1 MTTDIDKTET
11 QDLHDAAQE
20 VLPPRQINKMKDYVE
35 PNETEPF
42 RHDWQKG
49 MPIAIDFGRHTTRV
63 GMAGMSDPSCVFPSI
78 TSHYKDKK
86 LRRALNMVGND
97 VLIDSGVKSNMK
109 NPFDGSIITNW
120 SSVESILDY
129 SFLHVGVDSQD
140 SVESP
145 VVMTETLVPP
155 FQQRSGLME
164 LLFET
169 YSVPE
174 CTFGVDSLF
183 SFYYNGGSTG
193 LVIGSGY
200 NSTKV
205 IPVVG
210 GKPILDVTKRI
221 DWGGRQAVEYLNSSL
236 QLKYPYF
243 PSRINDF
250 QVENMVKDFCYV
262 SNNYQHELSH
272 YLDLDNLEKTDIT
285 LEASFNEIVKPQKT
299 EEEIRQEEEKKKQ
312 TMKKLQEQSRERRL
326 QKLLEKEHDYEYF
339 TSLETKLKSMNKKE
353 IVSTL
358 REAGFD
364 DEKDLHNYIGNL
376 ERSLKRARNQDV
388 GENDA
393 SDQPPS
399 FDLIDIPDEKLNEE
413 QIKEKRKQRLMKA
426 GYDARQRAKREK
438 EIAKKAAEEA
448 AKKDENWR
456 KSDLNSWIAAR
467 RKRLRALK
475 KRRKDRIRLKE
486 ELTDRKSRAS
496 QLRMKNIASLASEES
511 EGRGARKRKAT
522 NVTIDNDP
530 NDTFGANDDDWSIY
544 RDIAKGSD
552 SETEEEDEKRIYD
565 LEEELLKYDPKFT
578 IKDTLQAQYSWKK
591 SIIHRFVRGPRD
603 WDPDEQHQQ
612 HQIHLNVE
620 RIRVPEI
627 IFQPSI
633 SGLDQCGLSELCEQT
648 VLKRLPSELGFSG
661 DDINSVV
668 GDVFLT
674 GGFSQFKNFDSRLR
688 LEFQSFLPVG
698 MEFNVRRAND
708 PLLDT
713 WRGMAKWAVTDDAKN
728 SYITRKQYD
737 ELGPEYLK
745 ENCMGCAHLL

>member
-1 MTTDIDKTET
+1 MTTDTDKET
-11 QDLHDAAQE
+11 PDLHDAAQE
-20 VLPPRQINKMKDYVE
+20 VLAPRKVYKMKDYVE
-35 PNETEPF
+35 PKQTEPF
-42 RHDWQKG
+42 KHDWRNG
-49 MPIAIDFGRHTTRV
+49 VPIVIDFGRHTTRV
-63 GMAGMSDPSCVFPSI
+63 GMAGMKDPSSVFPSI

-86 LRRALNMVGND
+86 LKRALNMVGND

-120 SSVESILDY
+120 NSVESILDY

-140 SVESP
+140 FVESP
-145 VVMTETLVPP
+145 VIMTEPLVSP
-155 FQQRSGLME
+155 FQQRSGLTE

-169 YSVPE
+169 YSVPK

-183 SFYYNGGSTG
+183 SFYYNGGHTG

-200 NSTKV
+200 NSTKL

-210 GKPILDVTKRI
+210 GKPILDVSKRI
-221 DWGGRQAVEYLNSSL
+221 DWAGRQAVEYLSSSL

-262 SNNYQHELSH
+262 SNDYQHEVSH
-272 YLDLDNLEKTDIT
+272 YLDLDNLEKKDIT
-285 LEASFNEIVKPQKT
+285 LEAPFNEIVKQEKT
-299 EEEIRQEEEKKKQ
+299 EEELRQEEEKKKQ
-312 TMKKLQEQSRERRL
+312 TMKKLQEQARERRL

-339 TSLETKLKSMNKKE
+339 TTMETKLKSMNKKE
-353 IVSTL
+353 VVSTL

-364 DEKDLHNYIGNL
+364 DDKDLHNYISNL

-399 FDLIDIPDEKLNEE
+399 FDLIDIPDEKLDEE

-426 GYDARQRAKREK
+426 GYDARQRAKKEK
-438 EIAKKAAEEA
+438 EIARKTAEEA
-448 AKKDENWR
+448 AKKDEEWR
-456 KSDLNSWIAAR
+456 KSDLSSWIAAR
-467 RKRLRALK
+467 RKRLRILK

-511 EGRGARKRKAT
+511 EGRGGRKRKAT

-552 SETEEEDEKRIYD
+552 SDVEEEYEKRIYD
-565 LEEELLKYDPKFT
+565 LEEELLRYDPEFT
-578 IKDTLQAQYSWKK
+578 INDTLQAQYSWKK

-633 SGLDQCGLSELCEQT
+633 AGLDQCGLSELCEQT
-648 VLKRLPSELGFSG
+648 ALKRLPSELGFSG
-661 DDINSVV
+661 DDVSSIV

-674 GGFSQFKNFDSRLR
+674 GGSTLFKNFDSRLR
-688 LEFQSFLPVG
+688 LEFESFLPVG
-698 MEFNVRRAND
+698 MKFNVRRAED

-713 WRGMAKWAVTDDAKN
+713 WRGMAKWAVTDEAKS
-728 SYITRKQYD
+728 SYITKKQY
-737 ELGPEYLK
+737 EEMGPEYLK
-745 ENCMGCAHLL
+745 ENRMGCAHLL

>member
-20 VLPPRQINKMKDYVE
+20 VLPPRQIHKMKDYVE

-326 QKLLEKEHDYEYF
+326 QKLL
-339 TSLETKLKSMNKKE
+339 
-353 IVSTL
+353 
-358 REAGFD
+358 A
-364 DEKDLHNYIGNL
+364 
-376 ERSLKRARNQDV
+376 
-388 GENDA
+388 
-393 SDQPPS
+393 
-399 FDLIDIPDEKLNEE
+399 
-413 QIKEKRKQRLMKA
+413 
-426 GYDARQRAKREK
+426 
-438 EIAKKAAEEA
+438 
-448 AKKDENWR
+448 
-456 KSDLNSWIAAR
+456 
-467 RKRLRALK
+467 
-475 KRRKDRIRLKE
+475 
-486 ELTDRKSRAS
+486 
-496 QLRMKNIASLASEES
+496 
-511 EGRGARKRKAT
+511 
-522 NVTIDNDP
+522 
-530 NDTFGANDDDWSIY
+530 
-544 RDIAKGSD
+544 
-552 SETEEEDEKRIYD
+552 
-565 LEEELLKYDPKFT
+565 
-578 IKDTLQAQYSWKK
+578 
-591 SIIHRFVRGPRD
+591 
-603 WDPDEQHQQ
+603 
-612 HQIHLNVE
+612 
-620 RIRVPEI
+620 
-627 IFQPSI
+627 
-633 SGLDQCGLSELCEQT
+633 
-648 VLKRLPSELGFSG
+648 
-661 DDINSVV
+661 
-668 GDVFLT
+668 
-674 GGFSQFKNFDSRLR
+674 
-688 LEFQSFLPVG
+688 
-698 MEFNVRRAND
+698 
-708 PLLDT
+708 
-713 WRGMAKWAVTDDAKN
+713 
-728 SYITRKQYD
+728 
-737 ELGPEYLK
+737 
-745 ENCMGCAHLL
+745 